1 MIITRIQVNCQ
12 NILMANTTRSQIHL
26 LATETSCLVVSMVLI
41 VQSATAQQHF
51 FTKTGVSAAHS
62 VALDMHMK
70 AHLVMNA
77 QNATAQLYILIMTEV
92 YHVHFVALGF
102 LLVYMGMN
110 RKSDK

>member
-1 MIITRIQVNCQ
+1 
-12 NILMANTTRSQIHL
+12 MANMMRSQIHL
-26 LATETSCLVVSMVLI
+26 LETETHGLVVSMVLI
-41 VQSATAQQHF
+41 VQSATVKPHF
-51 FTKTGVSAAHS
+51 STKTGASAAHS

-70 AHLVMNA
+70 AHLAMNA

-102 LLVYMGMN
+102 LSIYMGMT